1 MKKVKILHC
10 GDLHFD
16 TPFKELNNKL
26 SWKCKEELLEVFK
39 KIIDLVISENVQ
51 ILLIAGDI
59 FDNLSVNKET
69 ISFIANNL
77 KRIENVRVFISPG
90 NHDPYNNKSFYKIIE
105 WPENVYIFKSKMES
119 VEIKELDTVIWGAAF
134 NESYEKQTLLEN
146 ISIDNSKINIAV
158 LHGEIESLNA
168 SNNYNPIYLE
178 DIEKSKIDYIA
189 LGHRHKFSSIKRV
202 GTSYYSYSGCPQGRG
217 FDELGEKGVVIGE
230 VFKGGNSLK
239 FVNTA
244 KRKYYIEEIDVS
256 GADNYEQI
264 IKKILNVCKDKIRS
278 NFYKIILR
286 GELEEHFN
294 LNEDILLN
302 RLEDEFYYI
311 KIVNST
317 SVKVDLKELVRDYS
331 LKSKFI
337 LNMINIIKEN
347 EDEDKDIYNLALKLG
362 IQCLSEEEVNLND
375 N

>member
-16 TPFKELNNKL
+16 TSFKELNNKL

-105 WPENVYIFKSKMES
+105 WPENVYTFKSKMES

-317 SVKVDLKELVRDYS
+317 SVKVDLKELVKDYS

>member
-1 MKKVKILHC
+1 
-10 GDLHFD
+10 
-16 TPFKELNNKL
+16 
-26 SWKCKEELLEVFK
+26 
-39 KIIDLVISENVQ
+39 
-51 ILLIAGDI
+51 
-59 FDNLSVNKET
+59 
-69 ISFIANNL
+69 
-77 KRIENVRVFISPG
+77 
-90 NHDPYNNKSFYKIIE
+90 
-105 WPENVYIFKSKMES
+105 MES

-317 SVKVDLKELVRDYS
+317 SVKVDLKELVKDYS